1 MISPTNERIIA
12 STTIPSARWPRVIS
26 FFARTRLIAKPSYP
40 DNRHSERESHS
51 SCFDLSPGAAL
62 SVVEGAVFA
71 LVVASSSGLLSVPFS
86 SSPRHAFDAKIL
98 SMPKLDP
105 IEQAL
110 NKLGT
115 LKTVSPGPDLT
126 NQLRDFLRNRSNLVV
141 AKAAKISAERRLT
154 NLIPD
159 LVAAFHKHMADPQRL
174 DKRCAAITE
183 IVVAL
188 YEMGYVE
195 ADVYRKGITHIQM
208 EPSWGGP
215 FDAAAR
221 LRGLCAQGLVRTSQ
235 PDALA
240 AAVSLLVD
248 PEPPARIGAAR
259 ALASNGGDAGA
270 LLLRLKVLIGDPE
283 PEVLAECFTGLLAAP
298 SSGPGR
304 VGDDLL
310 DFVARYADSED
321 DAVAEAAILALGAAR
336 SLKAIAILKEKW
348 ERTLPGPLKKILLLA
363 LTTSRN
369 EDALTFLLT
378 QLETAPL
385 SSATEVLT
393 ALASQHPADRI
404 RQSIEATLTRRADK
418 SLLATFHSVF
428 LR

>member
-1 MISPTNERIIA
+1 
-12 STTIPSARWPRVIS
+12 
-26 FFARTRLIAKPSYP
+26 
-40 DNRHSERESHS
+40 
-51 SCFDLSPGAAL
+51 
-62 SVVEGAVFA
+62 
-71 LVVASSSGLLSVPFS
+71 
-86 SSPRHAFDAKIL
+86 
-98 SMPKLDP
+98 MPKLDP

-110 NKLGT
+110 NKLAT
-115 LKTVSPGPDLT
+115 LKTASPGPELT

-141 AKAAKISAERRLT
+141 AKAAKISGERRLT

-188 YEMGYVE
+188 YEMDYVE
-195 ADVYRKGITHIQM
+195 ADVYRRGITHIQM

-215 FDAAAR
+215 IDVAAQ
-221 LRGLCAQGLVRTSQ
+221 LRGLCAQGIVRTSQ

-248 PEPPARIGAAR
+248 PEPPSRIGAAR

-270 LLLRLKVLIGDPE
+270 LLLRLKVLTGDPE
-283 PEVLAECFTGLLAAP
+283 PEVLAESFAGLLAAP
-298 SSGPGR
+298 SGR

-336 SLKAIAILKEKW
+336 PPK
-348 ERTLPGPLKKILLLA
+348 
-363 LTTSRN
+363 
-369 EDALTFLLT
+369 
-378 QLETAPL
+378 
-385 SSATEVLT
+385 
-393 ALASQHPADRI
+393 
-404 RQSIEATLTRRADK
+404 
-418 SLLATFHSVF
+418 
-428 LR
+428 